1 MYDIML
7 YLVVILCNSFSTF
20 NIMYIN
26 VVCTYSSDEEFTAL
40 CGNEL
45 LLLESC
51 LRVNPKS
58 YGVWLHRQW
67 VMTTSPQPDWKNEK
81 KLCDLFLNYDERN
94 CKYHVRSSFH
104 INVHC
109 IVLVLAEIASYG
121 VSLSG
126 HYSDSTVSIA
136 LAAPIEQ
143 KLLRL
148 W

>member
-1 MYDIML
+1 MINKHVTCYFLYVAFFIFGNFYRHSCGLYSRYTYMYDIML

-45 LLLESC
+45 FLLESC

-94 CKYHVRSSFH
+94 CKYHV
-104 INVHC
+104 
-109 IVLVLAEIASYG
+109 AAS
-121 VSLSG
+121 
-126 HYSDSTVSIA
+126 I
-136 LAAPIEQ
+136 
-143 KLLRL
+143 
-148 W
+148 

>member
-1 MYDIML
+1 MLHVTSCMLPFLFLEISVDIPVGYRYTYMYDIML

-26 VVCTYSSDEEFTAL
+26 VICTYSSDEEFTAL

-45 LLLESC
+45 FLLESC

-94 CKYHVRSSFH
+94 CKYHV
-104 INVHC
+104 
-109 IVLVLAEIASYG
+109 AAS
-121 VSLSG
+121 
-126 HYSDSTVSIA
+126 I
-136 LAAPIEQ
+136 
-143 KLLRL
+143 
-148 W
+148 